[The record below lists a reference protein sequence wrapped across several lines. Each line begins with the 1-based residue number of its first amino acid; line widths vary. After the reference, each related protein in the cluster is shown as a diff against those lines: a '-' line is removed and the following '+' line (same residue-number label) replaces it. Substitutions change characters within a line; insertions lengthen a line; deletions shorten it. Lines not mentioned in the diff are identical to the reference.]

1 MPKKEL
7 AAVEF
12 SMNVRCSKLVV
23 EPPKG
28 ESIEPTLS
36 TELME
41 TVEKSPAKITL
52 KDIDETVAEVLRAGL
67 LKGRRYE
74 LYVTLRELPEVQT
87 SMDFDGVATH

>member
-1 MPKKEL
+1 VAKKEL

-12 SMNVRCSKLVV
+12 SMNVRCSKLIV

-41 TVEKSPAKITL
+41 TVEKGPTKITL
-52 KDIDETVAEVLRAGL
+52 KDIDDSVAEVLRAGIL
-67 LKGRRYE
+67 DGRRYE
-74 LYVTLRELPEVQT
+74 LYVTLKELPETQT
-87 SMDFDGVATH
+87 KMDFGAAVN